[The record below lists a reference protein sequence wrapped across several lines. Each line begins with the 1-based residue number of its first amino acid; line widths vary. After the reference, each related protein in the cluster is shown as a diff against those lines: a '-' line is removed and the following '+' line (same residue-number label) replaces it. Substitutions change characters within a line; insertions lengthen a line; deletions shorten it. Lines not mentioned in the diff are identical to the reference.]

1 MASSDIPAVERMRH
15 LIRIASFAVACL
27 GLAEPGFAQSLVSE
41 GDRIRVTV
49 LDPEPARLVGVFV
62 ATDGTS
68 VSLLTED
75 DAALSLAFETI
86 HLLEI
91 SDGRRRVAGTL
102 VGVVAGAFL
111 GGFIGAGIER
121 GLSDS
126 CFDFCGI
133 GGFVIGF
140 GVGAVGGG
148 FAGNRLLSSERWRAV
163 PRPFATTLGSS
174 MLRFQIPI

>member
-1 MASSDIPAVERMRH
+1 MQTRLAEIRVVRLASVA
-15 LIRIASFAVACL
+15 AACL
-27 GLAEPGFAQSLVSE
+27 GLAQPVSGQALVSA

-49 LDPEPARLVGVFV
+49 TDREPARLVGEFV
-62 ATDGTS
+62 ASDGAS
-68 VSLLTED
+68 VSLRTED
-75 DAALSLAFETI
+75 EARLTLAFETI

-91 SDGRRRVAGTL
+91 SDGRHRIVGTL

-111 GGFIGAGIER
+111 GGFIGAGVER

-126 CFDFCGI
+126 CFDFCGL

-148 FAGNRLLSSERWRAV
+148 IAGNRLLSSERWRAV
-163 PRPFATTLGSS
+163 PRPFTTTIGSS
-174 MLRFQIPI
+174 TLRFQIFI